1 VRRLDVARD
10 DRRDRRGDNHALDIR
25 VVLLDGLENT
35 KRTVHGGHKELLRV
49 VGLKVE
55 GRGHVKDG
63 VDVLDG
69 LVESVVLS
77 DVLDDDIA
85 KVTLALEKVLQVVA
99 LRSAADGTD
108 SLVAV
113 LQERLDGMG

>member
-1 VRRLDVARD
+1 
-10 DRRDRRGDNHALDIR
+10 
-25 VVLLDGLENT
+25 
-35 KRTVHGGHKELLRV
+35 
-49 VGLKVE
+49 
-55 GRGHVKDG
+55 VKDG

-69 LVESVVLS
+69 LVESVVLSISSHPSQWRRTHLS